1 MKGGVMC
8 MKWEYSVIKINS
20 IKSLGD
26 SENLQE
32 ELNNYGDKGQELIG
46 ILTKPHNGVGW
57 IPKDDDGLVIF
68 KRQMI

>member
-1 MKGGVMC
+1 MC

-32 ELNNYGDKGQELIG
+32 ELNNYGDKG
-46 ILTKPHNGVGW
+46 
-57 IPKDDDGLVIF
+57 
-68 KRQMI
+68 